1 MQQPKTIRVIKAK
14 RLDRTRLFYEA
25 LGYTL
30 IEEQHGSGPIHY
42 SVDFG
47 SCVYVFYPA
56 KSGATVTPSKSD
68 FWIVDVTRFDDVLR
82 IANELEL
89 ERDPVTFYDPEQRL
103 RSAIFEDPDGRRI
116 LVREVGNDPAPSV
129 H

>member
-1 MQQPKTIRVIKAK
+1 MKVK
-14 RLDRTRLFYEA
+14 RLDHTRRFYEA

-30 IEEQHGSGPIHY
+30 VEEQHRTGPIHF

-47 SCVYVFYPA
+47 GCVYEFYPA
-56 KSGATVTPSKSD
+56 EIGSHVAPPKGD
-68 FWIVDVTRFDDVLR
+68 FWIVDVRRFDDVLR
-82 IANELEL
+82 VANDLDL
-89 ERDPVTFYDPEQRL
+89 DRDPVKYYDPEQKL

-116 LVREVGNDPAPSV
+116 LVREVGQDPPPPV